1 MKLSEIVAYLNLLDR
16 HDTDIECRDTMRK
29 FEGVYHV
36 VKNHPMQLGSMSDK
50 LGRIYQSIDNSMREF
65 TDQVLDL
72 RSQLEQ
78 ERDSQEPE
86 YLRESRRWFDH
97 EQPFETNQ
105 YILNRRLVADDNSNI
120 LIRSHLRNYADW
132 RLPGMIL
139 RPGKDTFIEDLV
151 PLDPLYLVDH
161 HQELLSPSILNFNPE
176 YQRRLRPYI
185 IDDRGTGAVLDK
197 LPNDQFG
204 FVFAYN
210 FFNYKPLDL
219 ISKYLDELYQKL
231 RPGGV
236 VLMTYNNCDRAQGA
250 GLAERNFMCY
260 TPRRHILA
268 HAESIGLECIFM
280 HDGEGDLSW
289 VEFRKPGNITSL
301 RGGQTLAKI
310 VALPA

>member
-16 HDTDIECRDTMRK
+16 HDPDIECRDTMRR

-36 VKNHPMQLGSMSDK
+36 VRNHPIQLDTFSAK
-50 LGRIYQSIDNSMREF
+50 LGKVCTDIENSMREF
-65 TDQVLDL
+65 TDNVLSL
-72 RSQLEQ
+72 RQQLEL
-78 ERDSQEPE
+78 ERDHLEPE

-97 EQPFETNQ
+97 EQPFENNH
-105 YILNRRLVADDNSNI
+105 YILNRRLVADDDSNI
-120 LIRSHLRNYADW
+120 LIRSHLRNYSDW

-161 HQELLSPSILNFNPE
+161 HQELLDHSIRNFNPE

-185 IDDRGTGAVLDK
+185 IDDRGNGPVMDK

-236 VLMTYNNCDRAQGA
+236 VLMTFNNCDRAQGA

-260 TPRRHILA
+260 TPRRYILA
-268 HAESIGLECIFM
+268 HAESLGFDCIFM
-280 HDGEGDLSW
+280 HDGQGDLSW

-310 VALPA
+310 VALPN